1 MKIIAIRRDD
11 RFSPNSVD
19 KDTLILKAVVDR
31 LGQEFGLSAVPMV
44 DEARFAEKPVDA
56 DIFVSMARSTAAL
69 AALSCKEHRGALAV
83 NSAEGVR
90 RCQRSLLDRL
100 MRANGIAMPPLKG
113 DNGYWLKRGDAAA
126 QSKGDVVFCKD
137 EESLNTARQS
147 FVERGITNVVVST
160 HVVGDLVKFYGV
172 GDGMFRCFYP
182 SDDGISKFGDE
193 KVNGVA
199 HHYTYDNDSLHRE
212 VVRLASITGVDVYGG
227 DAVIDSEGR
236 FYIIDFN
243 DWPSFSRCREEAAD
257 AIAQLITQKAK

>member
-1 MKIIAIRRDD
+1 MKITAIRRDD

-19 KDTLILKAVVDR
+19 KDRLILKAVADR
-31 LGQEFGLSAVPMV
+31 LESVFGVPVPMV
-44 DEARFAEKPVDA
+44 DESSFAEKPVEA
-56 DIFVSMARSTAAL
+56 DIFVSMARSTEAL
-69 AALSCKEHRGALAV
+69 TALSCKEHRGALVV

-100 MRANGIAMPPLKG
+100 MRAANIAMPPLKG
-113 DNGYWLKRGDAAA
+113 NDGYWLKRGDAAA
-126 QSKGDVVFCKD
+126 QSKSDVVFCKD
-137 EESLNTARQS
+137 EESLNTARRS
-147 FVERGITNVVVST
+147 FAERGITNVVVST

-172 GDGMFRCFYP
+172 GNTMFRCFYP

-199 HHYTYDNDSLHRE
+199 HHYTYDNVALHRE
-212 VVRLASITGVDVYGG
+212 VVRLATITGVDVYGG

-243 DWPSFSRCREEAAD
+243 DWPSFSRCRDEAAD
-257 AIAQLITQKAK
+257 AIVRLIIKKTK